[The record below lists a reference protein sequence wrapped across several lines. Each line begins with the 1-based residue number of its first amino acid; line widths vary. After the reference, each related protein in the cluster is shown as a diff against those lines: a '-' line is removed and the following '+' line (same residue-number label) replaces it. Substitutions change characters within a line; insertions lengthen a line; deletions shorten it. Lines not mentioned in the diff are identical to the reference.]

1 LKGLV
6 FLVVP
11 FLRID
16 SSCVRWESA
25 PAASQSY
32 LRVSAAGQVK
42 VVQFAKFAQDI
53 VEVLVILSCGLVLG
67 VHWSNGPPSRSIVVI
82 FLGLFLECD
91 VAGGFGGG
99 WLQFIVEGQLLVFG
113 HGIITIKNVFKASVR
128 YNIHIKLTDKWA
140 KR

>member
-1 LKGLV
+1 MKALV

-16 SSCVRWESA
+16 SSCVRWESTV
-25 PAASQSY
+25 AASQSY

-42 VVQFAKFAQDI
+42 IVQFAKFAQDI

-91 VAGGFGGG
+91 VVGGG
-99 WLQFIVEGQLLVFG
+99 WLQFIVEGQLLAFG